1 MIIKN
6 FIKAA
11 RLRTLPLS
19 ISGIILGGFL
29 AMSDGLFNGV
39 IFSLALITTIGFQVI
54 SNFANDYGDGVKGTD
69 AIRIGEERM
78 VSSGKISPMQMKK
91 AIMISVILTIIFALF
106 LIYESFG
113 LSNFGYSVLFF
124 ILGIVSVVAAI
135 KYTVGNLAYGYSGF
149 GDVFVFLFFGLLSV
163 LGSYFLFTKEI
174 YFLLALP
181 AISIGL
187 LSTAVLNLNNMRDYQ
202 NDKISAYQ
210 TLFTCMLTIS
220 KLGAPIAPFY
230 MDRLYLDLIQH
241 TGKEAFKSVNLADFP
256 KANTV
261 MIDKALE
268 SKMALAQMISSLVL
282 SLRATEKI
290 KVRQP
295 LQKIMIPVASA
306 EQKEEILAI
315 SDLIKHEVN
324 IKEIELLEDAS
335 DILVKQI
342 KPNFKVLGPR
352 FGKDMRFVATAVQNL
367 DADAI
372 KEIEKQGHLEVEING
387 KFSTLELSDV
397 EITSQDIEGWLV
409 ANQGAVTVALDV
421 TITESLREEGIAREL
436 VNRIQNLRKDSG
448 FELTDHID
456 VFLVHETS
464 MHKAIQTNLDYIKVE
479 TLTHTL
485 HEVNQLDE
493 GIEIDFDDISTKLFI
508 KKHN

>member
-78 VSSGKISPMQMKK
+78 VSSGKISPKQMKK

-113 LSNFGYSVLFF
+113 LSNFGYSVLFL

-174 YFLLALP
+174 YFLLTLP

-202 NDKISAYQ
+202 NDKKSKKNTIVVKIGLKAAKRYHYSLLLLSFISAVSYVVLTFTKTVQ
-210 TLFTCMLTIS
+210 FIFLLAYIPLVIHALFV
-220 KLGAPIAPFY
+220 Y
-230 MDRLYLDLIQH
+230 
-241 TGKEAFKSVNLADFP
+241 N
-256 KANTV
+256 N
-261 MIDKALE
+261 
-268 SKMALAQMISSLVL
+268 
-282 SLRATEKI
+282 
-290 KVRQP
+290 
-295 LQKIMIPVASA
+295 
-306 EQKEEILAI
+306 KEEL
-315 SDLIKHEVN
+315 
-324 IKEIELLEDAS
+324 
-335 DILVKQI
+335 
-342 KPNFKVLGPR
+342 R
-352 FGKDMRFVATAVQNL
+352 L
-367 DADAI
+367 DA
-372 KEIEKQGHLEVEING
+372 
-387 KFSTLELSDV
+387 ELKK
-397 EITSQDIEGWLV
+397 
-409 ANQGAVTVALDV
+409 VALSTFLFSV
-421 TITESLREEGIAREL
+421 LLGL
-436 VNRIQNLRKDSG
+436 GQ
-448 FELTDHID
+448 
-456 VFLVHETS
+456 VF
-464 MHKAIQTNLDYIKVE
+464 
-479 TLTHTL
+479 
-485 HEVNQLDE
+485 
-493 GIEIDFDDISTKLFI
+493 
-508 KKHN
+508 

>member
-29 AMSDGLFNGV
+29 AVSDGLFNGV

-174 YFLLALP
+174 YFLLTLP

-202 NDKISAYQ
+202 NDKKSKKNTIVVKIGLKAAKRYHYSLLLLSFISAVSYVVITFTKTVQ
-210 TLFTCMLTIS
+210 FIFLLAYIPLVIHALFV
-220 KLGAPIAPFY
+220 Y
-230 MDRLYLDLIQH
+230 
-241 TGKEAFKSVNLADFP
+241 N
-256 KANTV
+256 N
-261 MIDKALE
+261 
-268 SKMALAQMISSLVL
+268 
-282 SLRATEKI
+282 
-290 KVRQP
+290 
-295 LQKIMIPVASA
+295 
-306 EQKEEILAI
+306 KEEL
-315 SDLIKHEVN
+315 
-324 IKEIELLEDAS
+324 
-335 DILVKQI
+335 
-342 KPNFKVLGPR
+342 R
-352 FGKDMRFVATAVQNL
+352 L
-367 DADAI
+367 DA
-372 KEIEKQGHLEVEING
+372 
-387 KFSTLELSDV
+387 ELKK
-397 EITSQDIEGWLV
+397 
-409 ANQGAVTVALDV
+409 VALSTFLFSV
-421 TITESLREEGIAREL
+421 LLGL
-436 VNRIQNLRKDSG
+436 GQ
-448 FELTDHID
+448 
-456 VFLVHETS
+456 VF
-464 MHKAIQTNLDYIKVE
+464 
-479 TLTHTL
+479 
-485 HEVNQLDE
+485 
-493 GIEIDFDDISTKLFI
+493 
-508 KKHN
+508 